1 MNACFGRSKV
11 PESRDS
17 PPPPVS
23 RPQSLD
29 WTHGFS
35 STLPNGVI
43 NLSLDDGVTKLAFVA
58 SHTLVV
64 YTEANESN
72 DPEKT
77 GTQLFLQGHLNPIR
91 SLLASDDRRVVITAC
106 AGPDAQ
112 VIVWDIEKG
121 QPKRVIND
129 CFGKRG
135 SGIAGADLTPCG
147 RWFAAL
153 EDVSFEENEKVDS
166 KTKTK
171 SESTSATPQRVCV
184 WDLLDET
191 NTGDTPV
198 FIGTTPTESYVDRQT
213 VIKCNPNAPGEL
225 ITNGKTSVVFFV
237 DDDET
242 EEDEKRKDD
251 DDDHHDDHDDD
262 DDDDDD
268 DHDHDDDE
276 TFSTVPT
283 SSDKTHEKAHHKQAT
298 KTLRC
303 YAPPVRARDFSVG
316 AVGEF
321 TRSAFVAPARPNAS
335 PGQGRCVTG
344 TAGGDLLVW
353 QGGGVLPGGAE
364 AFEKRNMNPGDRR
377 GVKIVKAHARGAV
390 THLGVV
396 LGAGDGDDAR
406 DSAFL
411 VTGGG
416 DGNVR
421 FFDPELRLV
430 AWFDGLDSGG
440 VSSVSFVAAASPSTA
455 RGTPLT
461 ASSSANAHAASPF
474 RARDFLVATETSFV
488 YGLKSNDFELLGS
501 SGAVENAVLL
511 LRGSLEPAVAFAV
524 HPNEPVLCVCGA
536 RGRVWLWNF
545 VTKKVSASRDLT
557 LGGTHPGGSPTAVC
571 FRRDGL
577 GVLVGT
583 KGGELKALDSN
594 RYGRTGLFQIQAHCL
609 MSLFDVYSVNSVTT
623 VCVRCTHVSF
633 DGSTSH

>member
-251 DDDHHDDHDDD
+251 DDHHDDHDNDNNQNNN
-262 DDDDDD
+262 
-268 DHDHDDDE
+268 
-276 TFSTVPT
+276 F
-283 SSDKTHEKAHHKQAT
+283 
-298 KTLRC
+298 
-303 YAPPVRARDFSVG
+303 G
-316 AVGEF
+316 
-321 TRSAFVAPARPNAS
+321 
-335 PGQGRCVTG
+335 
-344 TAGGDLLVW
+344 
-353 QGGGVLPGGAE
+353 
-364 AFEKRNMNPGDRR
+364 
-377 GVKIVKAHARGAV
+377 
-390 THLGVV
+390 
-396 LGAGDGDDAR
+396 
-406 DSAFL
+406 FL
-411 VTGGG
+411 
-416 DGNVR
+416 
-421 FFDPELRLV
+421 
-430 AWFDGLDSGG
+430 
-440 VSSVSFVAAASPSTA
+440 
-455 RGTPLT
+455 
-461 ASSSANAHAASPF
+461 
-474 RARDFLVATETSFV
+474 
-488 YGLKSNDFELLGS
+488 
-501 SGAVENAVLL
+501 
-511 LRGSLEPAVAFAV
+511 
-524 HPNEPVLCVCGA
+524 
-536 RGRVWLWNF
+536 
-545 VTKKVSASRDLT
+545 
-557 LGGTHPGGSPTAVC
+557 
-571 FRRDGL
+571 
-577 GVLVGT
+577 
-583 KGGELKALDSN
+583 AL
-594 RYGRTGLFQIQAHCL
+594 
-609 MSLFDVYSVNSVTT
+609 
-623 VCVRCTHVSF
+623 
-633 DGSTSH
+633 

>member
-1 MNACFGRSKV
+1 M
-11 PESRDS
+11 
-17 PPPPVS
+17 
-23 RPQSLD
+23 
-29 WTHGFS
+29 
-35 STLPNGVI
+35 
-43 NLSLDDGVTKLAFVA
+43 
-58 SHTLVV
+58 
-64 YTEANESN
+64 
-72 DPEKT
+72 
-77 GTQLFLQGHLNPIR
+77 
-91 SLLASDDRRVVITAC
+91 
-106 AGPDAQ
+106 
-112 VIVWDIEKG
+112 
-121 QPKRVIND
+121 
-129 CFGKRG
+129 
-135 SGIAGADLTPCG
+135 
-147 RWFAAL
+147 
-153 EDVSFEENEKVDS
+153 
-166 KTKTK
+166 
-171 SESTSATPQRVCV
+171 
-184 WDLLDET
+184 
-191 NTGDTPV
+191 
-198 FIGTTPTESYVDRQT
+198 
-213 VIKCNPNAPGEL
+213 
-225 ITNGKTSVVFFV
+225 
-237 DDDET
+237 
-242 EEDEKRKDD
+242 
-251 DDDHHDDHDDD
+251 
-262 DDDDDD
+262 
-268 DHDHDDDE
+268 
-276 TFSTVPT
+276 
-283 SSDKTHEKAHHKQAT
+283 
-298 KTLRC
+298 
-303 YAPPVRARDFSVG
+303 
-316 AVGEF
+316 
-321 TRSAFVAPARPNAS
+321 
-335 PGQGRCVTG
+335 TG
-344 TAGGDLLVW
+344 TADGDLLVW

-396 LGAGDGDDAR
+396 LGAGDGDDSR

-594 RYGRTGLFQIQAHCL
+594 RYGRTGLFQIQVHCL

>member
-1 MNACFGRSKV
+1 M
-11 PESRDS
+11 
-17 PPPPVS
+17 
-23 RPQSLD
+23 
-29 WTHGFS
+29 
-35 STLPNGVI
+35 
-43 NLSLDDGVTKLAFVA
+43 DDGVTKLAFVA

-64 YTEANESN
+64 YTELNESN
-72 DPEKT
+72 DPEKI

-121 QPKRVIND
+121 QPKRIIND

-198 FIGTTPTESYVDRQT
+198 FNGTTPTESYVDRQT
-213 VIKCNPNAPGEL
+213 VIKFNPNAPGEL

-242 EEDEKRKDD
+242 EEDEKREDD
-251 DDDHHDDHDDD
+251 DD
-262 DDDDDD
+262 
-268 DHDHDDDE
+268 DDDE

-335 PGQGRCVTG
+335 PGRGRCVTG

-557 LGGTHPGGSPTAVC
+557 LGGTRPGGSPTAVC

-594 RYGRTGLFQIQAHCL
+594 RYGRTGLFQIQVHCL

>member
-1 MNACFGRSKV
+1 M
-11 PESRDS
+11 
-17 PPPPVS
+17 
-23 RPQSLD
+23 
-29 WTHGFS
+29 
-35 STLPNGVI
+35 
-43 NLSLDDGVTKLAFVA
+43 DDGVTKLAFVA

-64 YTEANESN
+64 YTELNESN
-72 DPEKT
+72 DPEKI

-121 QPKRVIND
+121 QPKRIIND

-198 FIGTTPTESYVDRQT
+198 FNGTTPTESYVDRQT
-213 VIKCNPNAPGEL
+213 VIKFNPNAPGEL

-242 EEDEKRKDD
+242 EEDEKRE
-251 DDDHHDDHDDD
+251 DDD
-262 DDDDDD
+262 DDD
-268 DHDHDDDE
+268 DDDE

-283 SSDKTHEKAHHKQAT
+283 SSDKTHEKAHQKQAT

-344 TAGGDLLVW
+344 TADGDLLVW

-396 LGAGDGDDAR
+396 LGAGDGDDSR

-557 LGGTHPGGSPTAVC
+557 LGGTRPGGSPTAVC

-594 RYGRTGLFQIQAHCL
+594 RYGRTGLFQIQVHCL

>member
-1 MNACFGRSKV
+1 M
-11 PESRDS
+11 
-17 PPPPVS
+17 
-23 RPQSLD
+23 
-29 WTHGFS
+29 
-35 STLPNGVI
+35 I

-64 YTEANESN
+64 YTELNESN
-72 DPEKT
+72 DPEKI

-121 QPKRVIND
+121 QPKRIIND

-198 FIGTTPTESYVDRQT
+198 FNGTTPTESYVDRQT
-213 VIKCNPNAPGEL
+213 VIKFNPNAPGEL

-242 EEDEKRKDD
+242 EEDEKREDD
-251 DDDHHDDHDDD
+251 DD
-262 DDDDDD
+262 
-268 DHDHDDDE
+268 DDDE

-283 SSDKTHEKAHHKQAT
+283 SSDKTHEKAHQKQAT

-316 AVGEF
+316 GVGEF

-335 PGQGRCVTG
+335 PGRGRCVTG

-364 AFEKRNMNPGDRR
+364 AFAKRNMNPGDRR